1 MNILFFLKPKSTITV
16 LKEDYTLRQTLEVL
30 ERSGFTALPII
41 NNEGKYIGSINEG
54 DILWFFKQK
63 KEFNLHDSEKI
74 PLKIIERRR
83 NNLPIRINEDMA
95 NLLNMSKRE
104 NFIPVIDDR
113 DVFIGIITRQDII
126 DYFYKNSSV
135 GINND

>member
-41 NNEGKYIGSINEG
+41 NSEGKYIGSINEG

-126 DYFYKNSSV
+126 DYFYKTASV